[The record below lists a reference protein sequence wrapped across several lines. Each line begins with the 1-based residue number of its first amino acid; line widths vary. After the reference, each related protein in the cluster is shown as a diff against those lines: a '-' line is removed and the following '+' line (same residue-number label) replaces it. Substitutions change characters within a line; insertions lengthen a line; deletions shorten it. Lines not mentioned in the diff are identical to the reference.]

1 MNNTIILDHICLFTS
16 IDTKYP
22 SSYHDVNILWHF
34 TFYNEWSQYFIHE
47 DNCFGVLLEAFNYTK
62 EEMFIMIRIK
72 RQEVTPNSNL
82 DAI

>member
-1 MNNTIILDHICLFTS
+1 
-16 IDTKYP
+16 
-22 SSYHDVNILWHF
+22 
-34 TFYNEWSQYFIHE
+34 
-47 DNCFGVLLEAFNYTK
+47 LEAFNYTR